1 MHLNLGEKDS
11 TDGLSQ
17 VQSGSS
23 TKNHKNPPQ
32 KTQQI
37 KLFVNILMKF
47 TDYYH
52 TKYLHIWVLF

>member
-1 MHLNLGEKDS
+1 MDLDLGEKDS
-11 TDGLSQ
+11 TDRLTQ

-23 TKNHKNPPQ
+23 TKTHKNSPK
-32 KTQQI
+32 KTQQM